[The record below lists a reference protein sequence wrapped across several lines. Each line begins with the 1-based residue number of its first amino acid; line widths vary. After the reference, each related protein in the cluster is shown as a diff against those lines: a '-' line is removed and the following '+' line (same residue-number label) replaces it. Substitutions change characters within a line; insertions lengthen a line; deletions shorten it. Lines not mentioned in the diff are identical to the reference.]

1 MSGVNGINETNSN
14 VKIVDAKD
22 QGFAGLTADD
32 FMKLL
37 IVQLQNQ
44 DPTSPMESEQ
54 LLAQV
59 SEMRNLQ
66 ASLQLESALKSLT
79 LGQQISSSASFLGKT
94 VSGNIGST
102 AISGVVSAVQV
113 REGIA
118 YLKVNGQELE
128 FKDIVTV
135 TE

>member
-1 MSGVNGINETNSN
+1 MSGVNGIGTNSN

-94 VSGNIGST
+94 VSGNIGNT

>member
-1 MSGVNGINETNSN
+1 MSGVNGVGGTNSD
-14 VKIVDAKD
+14 VKYVDAAN
-22 QGFAGLTADD
+22 QGFSGLTADD

-66 ASLQLESALKSLT
+66 ASLQLESALKNLT

-94 VSGNIGST
+94 VSGNIGDT

-113 REGIA
+113 REGVA
-118 YLKVNGQELE
+118 YLKVNGQELQ
-128 FKDIVTV
+128 FKDIASV

>member
-1 MSGVNGINETNSN
+1 MSGVNGVNGTSSN
-14 VKIVDAKD
+14 VNVVDIKD
-22 QGFAGLTADD
+22 QGFSGLTADD

-79 LGQQISSSASFLGKT
+79 LGQQISSSASFLGKNVT
-94 VSGNIGST
+94 GNIGDT
-102 AISGVVSAVQV
+102 AIAGVVSAVQV
-113 REGIA
+113 REGVA